1 MHRDVKPSNILIDKD
16 ARVKVCDFGVSAVL
30 VNSLALTNIGCK
42 PYMAPERLN
51 LDNVDKGFNV
61 KSDVWSLGISL
72 VEMGDGIFPYDQQGW
87 KTPFDQMKQVF
98 ERPAPNFTNSH
109 YSDDIRQWMTL
120 LLNKDLA
127 ERACYVT
134 IMKHPY
140 IEMQKRLLSGAYV
153 RKSLKAW
160 ITDVVDSLS

>member
-1 MHRDVKPSNILIDKD
+1 
-16 ARVKVCDFGVSAVL
+16 
-30 VNSLALTNIGCK
+30 
-42 PYMAPERLN
+42 
-51 LDNVDKGFNV
+51 
-61 KSDVWSLGISL
+61 
-72 VEMGDGIFPYDQQGW
+72 
-87 KTPFDQMKQVF
+87 
-98 ERPAPNFTNSH
+98 
-109 YSDDIRQWMTL
+109 MTL